1 MKISQY
7 FEKRAKTKDPQE
19 STRVVEDI
27 KLRIL
32 KTIAIAILP
41 AIALVAGNEFR
52 KTVEESPISFTQQGI
67 DTVDTV
73 DTIDTVDSKTVDNNP
88 EKTQSLSYEELEKL
102 NKELEV
108 IVDAGLT
115 FTPGTEQNT
124 KAQDT
129 NNTAIDPHKLIDGS
143 RKAVD
148 TITNM
153 GIKGYEKAQNVG
165 KKVKESE
172 FGKGASQAGKGVAKA
187 GTAAGKAAINLGKA
201 GIDKTSEGL
210 IKAKAKLT
218 SAFNLFGKNRKDK
231 NTEKIIM

>member
-1 MKISQY
+1 M
-7 FEKRAKTKDPQE
+7 
-19 STRVVEDI
+19 
-27 KLRIL
+27 
-32 KTIAIAILP
+32 
-41 AIALVAGNEFR
+41 
-52 KTVEESPISFTQQGI
+52 
-67 DTVDTV
+67 
-73 DTIDTVDSKTVDNNP
+73 
-88 EKTQSLSYEELEKL
+88 
-102 NKELEV
+102 EV

-187 GTAAGKAAINLGKA
+187 GTAAGKGVAKAGTAAGKAAINLGKA